1 MRKAFSIR
9 WLAVAVSVAMLL
21 VLAAACGAETIEV
34 PGETVVVKEEVI
46 KTVEVPGETVVK
58 EVVKEVQVPGETV
71 VVEKV
76 VTETVEVPG
85 QTIVV
90 EKEVVKTVE
99 VPGETVTVEVVKEV
113 EVPGKTV
120 VVEKVVTE
128 VVEVPGETVVV
139 EKEVIKEVEVP
150 GETVVVTQEVVK
162 LIEVPAAPVE
172 PAMMAADQIVD
183 PRTGK
188 MINPPQYGGSI
199 SYAIPFNPG
208 FFDPQFGWAAT
219 RAAHPILE
227 KFFIADW
234 TLPID
239 VNPFNTGYIGVPE
252 HTANWLAESY
262 EISSDLLTYTIKIR
276 PGVQYHKNDVIEWN
290 GENGRE
296 SNAYDWEYAWQ
307 RQLGLGAFEEGEVN
321 PFTSEW
327 VGAPTESVT
336 ATDNYTVEFKF
347 SQPFPL
353 ALGSMIH
360 SWHGCH
366 VYPKGSHRAVRR
378 LQRVDSCYWHRP
390 LPGSLV

>member
-1 MRKAFSIR
+1 MVLCVRILQFVGWRSPYLR
-9 WLAVAVSVAMLL
+9 QCSCL
-21 VLAAACGAETIEV
+21 LAAACSAETIE
-34 PGETVVVKEEVI
+34 
-46 KTVEVPGETVVK
+46 
-58 EVVKEVQVPGETV
+58 VPGETV

-85 QTIVV
+85 QTVVV
-90 EKEVVKTVE
+90 EKVVTETIE
-99 VPGETVTVEVVKEV
+99 VPGQTVTKEVVKEV
-113 EVPGKTV
+113 MVPGKTV

-150 GETVVVTQEVVK
+150 GQTIVVKQEVVK

-219 RAAHPILE
+219 RANSPILE
-227 KFFIADW
+227 KLLIADW
-234 TLPID
+234 TVPLE
-239 VNPFNTGYIGVPE
+239 VNPFDTFYIGVPE

-262 EISSDLLTYTIKIR
+262 EISSDLLTYTFKIR

-290 GENGRE
+290 GGNGAAR
-296 SNAYDWEYAWQ
+296 
-307 RQLGLGAFEEGEVN
+307 
-321 PFTSEW
+321 
-327 VGAPTESVT
+327 
-336 ATDNYTVEFKF
+336 ATRTI
-347 SQPFPL
+347 
-353 ALGSMIH
+353 GSMLGRD
-360 SWHGCH
+360 SLAWER
-366 VYPKGSHRAVRR
+366 SRRAR
-378 LQRVDSCYWHRP
+378 
-390 LPGSLV
+390 